1 MRPESVPLQILAG
14 LLAIPAALTGFILL
28 LLLVLLWENFDFGS
42 LWHWLVFAVTAIAPF
57 LTLNRYFI
65 YLRRPTWRS
74 FVFSLAGS
82 ALIGLTWLLW
92 NAPLSRGLIH

>member
-1 MRPESVPLQILAG
+1 MKPESVPLQILAG

-28 LLLVLLWENFDFGS
+28 LLLVLLWQNFDLGS
-42 LWHWLVFAVTAIAPF
+42 LWHWLVYAVTAIAPF

-65 YLRRPTWRS
+65 YLRRQTWKS

-82 ALIGLTWLLW
+82 ALIGLTFLFL

>member
-1 MRPESVPLQILAG
+1 MKPESVPLQIFAD

-42 LWHWLVFAVTAIAPF
+42 LWHWLVFSVTAIAPF
-57 LTLNRYFI
+57 LTLKRHFI
-65 YLRRPTWRS
+65 YLRRPTWSS

-82 ALIGLTWLLW
+82 ALIGLTFLLL

>member
-1 MRPESVPLQILAG
+1 MKPESVPLQILAG

-42 LWHWLVFAVTAIAPF
+42 LWHWFVFAVTAIAPF

-82 ALIGLTWLLW
+82 ALIGLTLLLL